1 MRIAHLLRKYD
12 PAAWGGTETVVLRL
26 LTGLRQHRVHGEV
39 FAPRTAAEPTHDPLA
54 EAGFPVRRYE
64 AVVPV
69 WGISE
74 AARQQ
79 MITIGGNIVS
89 FELMGTLWRE
99 KGLSV
104 VHSHALGR
112 IGGIGLTVARRRKI
126 PFVVSIH
133 GGVYDLAEQVQREL
147 SPPAASGFEWGK
159 LFGLLV
165 RSRRLLDDADAI
177 LTGNPREAELIRERH
192 PRTRVLVQPH
202 SVDVAAYRTDHR
214 AAAKAAF
221 PWLDGAK
228 VLLVVSRISAVKNQ
242 GWLVDRL
249 PALLQREPRTVVV
262 LAGASTEPAYST
274 QLEQHIRDLGL
285 QERVKLVGGL
295 PTGDPRLIGLMQL
308 SRAMVLPSHAETFG
322 LVILEAWA
330 AGTPM
335 LASITAGSKSLI
347 TSGVNGVLFDL
358 NRPLAFN
365 EAAVSALKDDGW
377 RGSIAAAARNR
388 VEREFDTRVIA
399 AQVKS
404 LYDELINERQGLT
417 RAAG

>member
-1 MRIAHLLRKYD
+1 MQVAHLLRKYD

-26 LTGLRQHRVHGEV
+26 LTGLRGHGVGGQV
-39 FAPRTAAEPTHDPLA
+39 FAPRNGRQPSHDPLA

-112 IGGIGLTVARRRKI
+112 LGGIGLTVARRRKI

-133 GGVYDLAEQVQREL
+133 GGVYDLAQQVQREL
-147 SPPAASGFEWGK
+147 SPASSRGIEWGK

-192 PRTRVLVQPH
+192 PHTRVLVQPH
-202 SVDVAAYRTDHR
+202 GVDVAAYRVDHR
-214 AAAKAAF
+214 AAARAAY
-221 PWLDGAK
+221 PWLEGAK

-249 PALLQREPRTVVV
+249 PALLQREPRTTVV
-262 LAGASTEPAYST
+262 LAGASTEPAYSA
-274 QLEQHIRDLGL
+274 QLEKHIRDLGL
-285 QERVKLVGGL
+285 EERVKLVGGL

-322 LVILEAWA
+322 MVILEAWA

-335 LASITAGSKSLI
+335 LASVTAGSKSLI

-365 EAAVSALKDDGW
+365 EAALSALKDEGW
-377 RGSIAAAARNR
+377 RASIAAAARNR
-388 VEREFDTRVIA
+388 VQREFDTSVIA
-399 AQVKS
+399 RQVKS
-404 LYDELINERQGLT
+404 LYVELIRERQGFAPT
-417 RAAG
+417 A